1 MKSPTREG
9 ESNRNI
15 GLSWSES
22 ESSSLSVAHEGRR
35 QWGLIRMRK
44 TLTIEPEM
52 WKERQEGDKET
63 QVLGKANEERDEVMD
78 REKRY

>member
-1 MKSPTREG
+1 
-9 ESNRNI
+9 
-15 GLSWSES
+15 
-22 ESSSLSVAHEGRR
+22 
-35 QWGLIRMRK
+35 MRK